1 MNKMKHAF
9 SNVTADGLIAAIT
22 ALTGTSRLDD
32 NGQPQPQIVT
42 IGQHNQTGDWV
53 VVVGD
58 AADGDTTTGEG
69 VDQRVFSSEELSHT
83 LYSALVDHYA
93 AFEAFKEATGWTK

>member
-1 MNKMKHAF
+1 MKHAF

-22 ALTGTSRLDD
+22 ALTDTPRLDD
-32 NGQPQPQIVT
+32 NARPQPQIVT
-42 IGQHNQTGDWV
+42 IGRHSETGEWV
-53 VVVGD
+53 IVMGE

-69 VDQRVFSSEELSHT
+69 LNHRVFSSPELSHA

-93 AFEAFKEATGWTK
+93 AFDAFKNATGWTK